1 MSSLKEK
8 TASGLF
14 WAAMNNG
21 CMQILNAVVGI
32 FLARL
37 LLPTDYGLIG
47 MLTIFSAIAT
57 TLQESGFTSA
67 LTNKKHATDNDYNSV
82 FWFCNILGILLYII
96 LFFCAPLIADFF
108 HQPRLILLSRV
119 DFLCI
124 LLSAIGIVPQAYL
137 YKNLMIKQTTLLRV
151 SVLALSGVAGIIM
164 AFNGMAYWSIV
175 TQQLIYVGL
184 QSLGKFF
191 LIPWRPSFHINFKP
205 VKEMF
210 GFSSKI
216 LITNVIGQI
225 STNILT
231 VIFGRLLPV
240 RTVGNFTQANKW
252 NGMASSTVSGMI
264 AQVAQPVFSSI
275 QNEEN
280 RQLNVLRKMMRFT
293 SYLAFPAMFGL
304 AIIAPEFIIL
314 LISDKWADSIPILQ
328 ILCISG
334 AIAPLYL
341 PLQNLIISHERSD
354 LFMWVSIAQ
363 IVIQC
368 TIILAFAHYGIL
380 TMIAVYSLFYMLW
393 IVVWQLPLKKIVGYT
408 FFSLLQDILP
418 FMFSALISVGI
429 AYLTTLTIHSLIIRL
444 VLKIIITTG
453 IYYLV
458 MRLAHAKIQKECLTY
473 LFHRNRTQS

>member
-67 LTNKKHATDNDYNSV
+67 LTNKKHATDSDYNSV

-191 LIPWRPSFHINFKP
+191 LIPWRPSFRINFKP

-216 LITNVIGQI
+216 LITNVIGQV
-225 STNILT
+225 SANILT
-231 VIFGRLLPV
+231 VIFGRILPG

-275 QNEEN
+275 QEEQN

-314 LISDKWADSIPILQ
+314 LISDKWADSIPLLQ

-341 PLQNLIISHERSD
+341 PLQNLIISHGRSD

-363 IVIQC
+363 IVVQC
-368 TIILAFAHYGIL
+368 AIILAFAHYGIL
-380 TMIAVYSLFYMLW
+380 IMIAIYSIFYMLW

-408 FFSLLQDILP
+408 FSSLLQDTIP
-418 FMFSALISVGI
+418 FMLSALISIGV
-429 AYLTTLTIHSLIIRL
+429 AYFATITFHSLIIRL
-444 VLKIIITTG
+444 IIKTIIAAG
-453 IYYLV
+453 IYYMI
-458 MRLAHAKIQKECLTY
+458 MRFAHAKIQKECLNY
-473 LFHRNRTQS
+473 LFHRKRN

>member
-67 LTNKKHATDNDYNSV
+67 LTNKKHATDSDYNSV

-191 LIPWRPSFHINFKP
+191 LIPWRPSFRINFKP

-216 LITNVIGQI
+216 LITNVIGQV
-225 STNILT
+225 SANILT
-231 VIFGRLLPV
+231 VIFGRILPV

-275 QNEEN
+275 QEEQN

-341 PLQNLIISHERSD
+341 PLQNLIISHGRSD

-363 IVIQC
+363 IVVQC
-368 TIILAFAHYGIL
+368 AIILAFAHYGIL
-380 TMIAVYSLFYMLW
+380 IMIAIYSIFYMLW

-408 FFSLLQDILP
+408 FSSLLQDTIP
-418 FMFSALISVGI
+418 FMLSALISIGV
-429 AYLTTLTIHSLIIRL
+429 AYFATITFHSLIIRL
-444 VLKIIITTG
+444 IIKTIIAAG
-453 IYYLV
+453 IYYMI
-458 MRLAHAKIQKECLTY
+458 MRFAHAKIQKECLNY
-473 LFHRNRTQS
+473 LFHRKRN

>member
-32 FLARL
+32 YLARL

-67 LTNKKHATDNDYNSV
+67 LTNKKHATDSDYNSV

-191 LIPWRPSFHINFKP
+191 LIPWRPSFRINFKP

-216 LITNVIGQI
+216 LITNVIGQV
-225 STNILT
+225 SANILT
-231 VIFGRLLPV
+231 VIFGRILPV

-275 QNEEN
+275 QEEQN

-341 PLQNLIISHERSD
+341 PLQNLIISHGRSD

-363 IVIQC
+363 IVVQC
-368 TIILAFAHYGIL
+368 AIILAFAHYGIL
-380 TMIAVYSLFYMLW
+380 IMIAIYSIFYMLW

-408 FFSLLQDILP
+408 FSSLLQDTIP
-418 FMFSALISVGI
+418 FMLSALISIGV
-429 AYLTTLTIHSLIIRL
+429 AYFATITFHSLIIRL
-444 VLKIIITTG
+444 IIKTIIAAG
-453 IYYLV
+453 IYYMI
-458 MRLAHAKIQKECLTY
+458 MRFAHAKIQKECLNY
-473 LFHRNRTQS
+473 LFHRKRN

>member
-47 MLTIFSAIAT
+47 ILTIFSAIAT

-216 LITNVIGQI
+216 LITNVIGQV
-225 STNILT
+225 SANILT
-231 VIFGRLLPV
+231 VIFGRILPV

-275 QNEEN
+275 MEEQN

-341 PLQNLIISHERSD
+341 PLQNLIISHGRSD

-368 TIILAFAHYGIL
+368 AIILAFAHYGIL
-380 TMIAVYSLFYMLW
+380 IMIAIYSIFYMIW

-408 FFSLLQDILP
+408 FSSLLQDTIP
-418 FMFSALISVGI
+418 FMLSALISIGFAYI
-429 AYLTTLTIHSLIIRL
+429 ATITFHSLIIRL
-444 VLKIIITTG
+444 IIKIIIAAG
-453 IYYLV
+453 IYYLI
-458 MRLAHAKIQKECLTY
+458 MRFAHAKIQKECLNY
-473 LFHRNRTQS
+473 LFHRKRN

>member
-21 CMQILNAVVGI
+21 CMQILNAIIGI

-37 LLPTDYGLIG
+37 LLPADYGLVG

-67 LTNKKHATDNDYNSV
+67 LTNKKRATDNDYNSV
-82 FWFCNILGILLYII
+82 FWFCNFLGILLYLV

-108 HQPRLILLSRV
+108 HQPKLVLLSRV

-151 SVLALSGVAGIIM
+151 SVLALSGIAGITM
-164 AFNGMAYWSIV
+164 ALNGMAYWSIV

-191 LIPWRPSFHINFKP
+191 LMPWRPSFHIDFQP
-205 VKEMF
+205 VRKMF

-225 STNILT
+225 SSNILT

-240 RTVGNFTQANKW
+240 KTVGNFTQANKW

-275 QNEEN
+275 QDEGD

-293 SYLAFPAMFGL
+293 SYLSFPAMFGL
-304 AIIAPEFIIL
+304 AVIAPEFIIL

-328 ILCISG
+328 ILCVSG

-341 PLQNLIISHERSD
+341 PLQNLMISHGRSD

-363 IVIQC
+363 IIVQC
-368 TIILAFAHYGIL
+368 TIILAFARYGIL

-393 IVVWQLPLKKIVGYT
+393 TIIWQMPLKRIVGYT
-408 FFSLLQDILP
+408 FLNLLQDTIP
-418 FMFSALISVGI
+418 FMLSALFAVGI
-429 AYLTTLTIHSLIIRL
+429 AYISTMTFHSLIIRL
-444 VLKIIITTG
+444 ILKVIIAAG
-453 IYYLV
+453 IYYLL
-458 MRLAHAKIQKECLTY
+458 MRLAHAKIQKDCLNY
-473 LFHRNRTQS
+473 LFHRNKNL